1 MLQPC
6 FHLYTEHK
14 QNLISRVF
22 LAHNK
27 ISTKFME
34 DINNFLTSIQQ
45 EVVAED
51 KTVKVARLIILLNR
65 IEKELNIVKTNLIK
79 FKNQQQK
86 YKRDSPLGEKV
97 DQKIDSIDNLL
108 DKIRKA
114 RLNLN
119 FYFI

>member
-1 MLQPC
+1 
-6 FHLYTEHK
+6 
-14 QNLISRVF
+14 
-22 LAHNK
+22 
-27 ISTKFME
+27 ME

-45 EVVAED
+45 DQDVVAED
-51 KTVKVARLIILLNR
+51 KTVKVARLIILLTK
-65 IEKELNIVKTNLIK
+65 IEKELNQVKTNLMK
-79 FKNQQQK
+79 FKNHQQK

-97 DQKIDSIDNLL
+97 DKKIDSINNLL